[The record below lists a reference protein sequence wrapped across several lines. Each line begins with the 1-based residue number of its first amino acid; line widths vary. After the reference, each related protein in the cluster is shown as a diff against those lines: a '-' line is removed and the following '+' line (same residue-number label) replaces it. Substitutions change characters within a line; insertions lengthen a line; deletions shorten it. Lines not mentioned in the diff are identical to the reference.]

1 MPEAV
6 AWHRGSAS
14 LGRWHPETVRR
25 IARNQLY
32 VVARHVPPR
41 AWWPVLAAQ
50 VLWGGLALR
59 HGVAGAWLRGVVE
72 GLRNFSSMRQE
83 YCPDPNLPGRLRGNE
98 ALLREM
104 QSAGGLDAY
113 WKLYFLLTHGGA
125 K

>member
-1 MPEAV
+1 VPEAA

-32 VVARHVPPR
+32 VVARHLPPA

-50 VLWGGLALR
+50 MLWGGLALR
-59 HGVAGAWLRGVVE
+59 HGAGAAWLRGVVE
-72 GLRNFSSMRQE
+72 GLRNFSGMRQE
-83 YCPDPNLPGRLRGNE
+83 YRAAAGTMERLRANE
-98 ALLREM
+98 TLIREM
-104 QSAGGLDAY
+104 QPDAPDTY
-113 WKLYFLLTHGGA
+113 WRLYFLLTHGGA